1 MEKAEMEK
9 RPFHICIIAQMLDD
23 MNGEELGR
31 IIKSRAGLNDI
42 SLILI
47 AYFWLRGDANRIKE
61 IGFSAYLPKP
71 VKHSQLLSCLEAVIE
86 NREYTKKDPEKK
98 VLVTRHSLLD
108 SEKRSLKILLAEDNP
123 VNQKLAL
130 KLFEKFGYKADPVN
144 NGHEAIESLKKNPYD
159 LVFMD
164 VQMPEM
170 DGFEATEIIRKPGSG
185 VLNSN
190 VPIIAMTAH
199 AMKGDEQKC
208 IDLGMNDYISKPIEP
223 QILLEKLKHWSGM
236 INR

>member
-1 MEKAEMEK
+1 
-9 RPFHICIIAQMLDD
+9 MLDD
-23 MNGEELGR
+23 MNGEELGS
-31 IIKSRAGLNDI
+31 IIKSRPDLKDI

-47 AYFWLRGDANRIKE
+47 AYFGLRGDANRIKE

-86 NREYTKKDPEKK
+86 HREYAKKDPEKA

-108 SEKRSLKILLAEDNP
+108 SEKRNIKILLAEDNP

-144 NGHEAIESLKKNPYD
+144 NGIEAIEVLKKNHYD
-159 LVFMD
+159 IVFMD

-170 DGFEATEIIRKPGSG
+170 DGFEATTIIRNPDSG
-185 VLNSN
+185 VLNYN
-190 VPIIAMTAH
+190 LPIIAMTAH

-223 QILLEKLKHWSGM
+223 QILLEKIRHWSRM
-236 INR
+236 INK